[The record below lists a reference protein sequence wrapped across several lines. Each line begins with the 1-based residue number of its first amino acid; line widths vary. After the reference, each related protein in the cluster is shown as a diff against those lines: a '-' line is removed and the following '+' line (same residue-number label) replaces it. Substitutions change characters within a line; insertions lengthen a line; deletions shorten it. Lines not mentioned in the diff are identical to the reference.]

1 MLGKKTGGRKAGV
14 PNKATAEVKEIA
26 QQYGPKAVTAL
37 ARIMRSGDTDQ
48 AKVSA
53 CREILDR
60 GYGKPTQGII
70 QLKFIF
76 EFTQKMGAALSRII
90 PDFCPHCKN
99 ALSLRETTVK
109 ELESLSKQFED
120 TKVTG

>member
-14 PNKATAEVKEIA
+14 PNKATAEVKELA
-26 QQYGPKAVTAL
+26 QQYGEKAIQAL
-37 ARIMRSGDTDQ
+37 AKIVKSGDSDQ
-48 AKVSA
+48 AKVAA

-76 EFTQKMGAALSRII
+76 EFTQKMGLALSRII
-90 PDFCPHCKN
+90 PDFCPHCKT
-99 ALSLRETTVK
+99 ALTLRENTVK

-120 TKVTG
+120 TKVA